1 MFRGKLLS
9 FVENDTIV
17 FGLEPF
23 HDVVLDESVL
33 ASNTSRL
40 VLLVSNVQARSAEN
54 NVEIHTVNTNGRIML
69 DIQINVPFNE
79 KLSRRNSYSL
89 TLSPLSRISSAFA
102 AKALLDERCNAQRFS
117 RYGSDGV
124 SGLEEDWCLTG

>member
-1 MFRGKLLS
+1 M
-9 FVENDTIV
+9 
-17 FGLEPF
+17 
-23 HDVVLDESVL
+23 L
-33 ASNTSRL
+33 APKTSRL
-40 VLLVSNVQARSAEN
+40 ALLVSNVHARSAEN

-102 AKALLDERCNAQRFS
+102 AKALLHERCNAQRFS
-117 RYGSDGV
+117 RYESSDGV
-124 SGLEEDWCLTG
+124 SGLGKDRCLTG